1 MGPFFPDCLKNVQQ
15 IHVTLYKQLLIINYL
30 TQSLVTFIKFYTSD
44 ELPDV
49 IFLRMDWLYLA
60 YKKYIQIEHLPTY
73 TSRKKP
79 IRKLAMNKLL
89 NIKSSILS
97 RKIGLLFY
105 VTLTAMASLGL
116 MGAATPN
123 GPRMTVM
130 TFEYQGDA
138 SAKTIKVYAEEN
150 TKTPLA
156 VFYHVSPGEQL
167 TIVAAS
173 AGLKYFRALTYF
185 QINDHSRIK
194 VPTYSDR
201 VLLSYPHPNLRFVG
215 CSDFQGNRFGT
226 HQVETR
232 GSQQAPTE
240 QTGLILTLPN

>member
-1 MGPFFPDCLKNVQQ
+1 
-15 IHVTLYKQLLIINYL
+15 
-30 TQSLVTFIKFYTSD
+30 
-44 ELPDV
+44 
-49 IFLRMDWLYLA
+49 
-60 YKKYIQIEHLPTY
+60 
-73 TSRKKP
+73 
-79 IRKLAMNKLL
+79 
-89 NIKSSILS
+89 
-97 RKIGLLFY
+97 
-105 VTLTAMASLGL
+105 MASLGL